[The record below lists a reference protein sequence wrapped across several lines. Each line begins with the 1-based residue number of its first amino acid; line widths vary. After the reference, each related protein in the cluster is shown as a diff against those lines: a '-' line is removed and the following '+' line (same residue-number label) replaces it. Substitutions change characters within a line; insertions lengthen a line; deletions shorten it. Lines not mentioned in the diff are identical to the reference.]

1 MNKDD
6 EAHRRFA
13 KLKNHEFSWWMT
25 TLETILPMAK
35 EKLTMFKDVAMS
47 LKISGD
53 LQGVE
58 PVEIELDERWITK
71 KRSILLHTMEDIDMV
86 IHTTTNQPTVTMRFD
101 KRKDFPTV
109 GNTIEPR
116 KRQKSLGMLSL
127 RRT

>member
-1 MNKDD
+1 
-6 EAHRRFA
+6 
-13 KLKNHEFSWWMT
+13 
-25 TLETILPMAK
+25 MAK

-58 PVEIELDERWITK
+58 PVEIERDERWITK
-71 KRSILLHTMEDIDMV
+71 KRSILLHTMEDMDMV
-86 IHTTTNQPTVTMRFD
+86 IHTTNQPIVTMRFD